1 MKAAIITI
9 GDEILIGQV
18 IDTNSAW
25 IADSLNMI
33 GVEVIEKRTISD
45 QDQSIKKVLSDFE
58 GKADL
63 VIMTGGLGPTRDD
76 ITKKSLNDFFGGEMI
91 ENKEVL
97 DHIYKL
103 FAKRGFPVSELNRLQ
118 AVIPDSCLPLRNSQ
132 GTAPGMLFERSG
144 TMFISL
150 PGVPYE
156 MQSLMKEEVIPL
168 IGKKMNGNI
177 VFHRTVMTQG
187 IPESFLAAMIKD
199 WEYAL
204 PGNIKL
210 AYLPRPGIVRLRLTA
225 LGKSREELNQLIEVE
240 IDKLLK
246 IIPEDIFAFDDILL
260 EKVVGALLRDR
271 SLTLSAA
278 ESCTGGRIS
287 NLITSIPGSS
297 DYFKGSVISY
307 SNEIKTGVLDVPA
320 EIILEH
326 GSVSR
331 QVVEIMAKNIREKFK
346 TDYSIAV
353 SGIAGPSGGTD
364 EKPVGT
370 TWICISSAEKCC
382 SKQYKF
388 GEHRGRN
395 IEIAAITAINLLRKM
410 ILGYNM
416 G

>member
-1 MKAAIITI
+1 MSEERGVGLDVGTCFLVSARAGDDSKTEFTRIRDAFFSMPPNKMMMGILKKAEVGFI
-9 GDEILIGQV
+9 
-18 IDTNSAW
+18 
-25 IADSLNMI
+25 NM
-33 GVEVIEKRTISD
+33 ED
-45 QDQSIKKVLSDFE
+45 
-58 GKADL
+58 
-63 VIMTGGLGPTRDD
+63 
-76 ITKKSLNDFFGGEMI
+76 
-91 ENKEVL
+91 
-97 DHIYKL
+97 
-103 FAKRGFPVSELNRLQ
+103 
-118 AVIPDSCLPLRNSQ
+118 
-132 GTAPGMLFERSG
+132 
-144 TMFISL
+144 
-150 PGVPYE
+150 
-156 MQSLMKEEVIPL
+156 
-168 IGKKMNGNI
+168 NI
-177 VFHRTVMTQG
+177 VVVGDKALDFAATMGQELRRPMNRGVVSQDNQAEAVM
-187 IPESFLAAMIKD
+187 S
-199 WEYAL
+199 
-204 PGNIKL
+204 
-210 AYLPRPGIVRLRLTA
+210 
-225 LGKSREELNQLIEVE
+225 
-240 IDKLLK
+240 
-246 IIPEDIFAFDDILL
+246 ILL